1 MHGDVDLG
9 TRIAAWRKAKGWS
22 QRELA
27 ERLGLTASAIYQWEG
42 TGEHQSRPSL
52 QNLEALVVE
61 LGITMERF
69 YGRLPK
75 EAKAS

>member
-1 MHGDVDLG
+1 MHDDVDLG

-27 ERLGLTASAIYQWEG
+27 DRLGLTAAAIYQWEG
-42 TGEHQSRPSL
+42 TGEQQVNPSL
-52 QNLEALVVE
+52 KNLEALVE
-61 LGITMERF
+61 EFGISMERF